1 MENKN
6 NHLSPKPLFLILFI
20 LIEVLVVLILPFRF
34 VSASVILLMN
44 LWGVRYWLK
53 MKRWLTL
60 NKREK
65 IQQASTVAET
75 NLAYVSEVMPVGVI
89 AYQPSSQKIEWLNP
103 LALKVKDQSGLTEEE
118 LLDTFF
124 PVHVEIMVPLV
135 GNHKELRYQ
144 KGIIDSTAEQVF
156 CHRS

>member
-34 VSASVILLMN
+34 VSALVILLMN

-53 MKRWLTL
+53 MKRWLIL

-89 AYQPSSQKIEWLNP
+89 AYQPSSQKNRMAQSFSIESQRSKWINRGRI
-103 LALKVKDQSGLTEEE
+103 VRY
-118 LLDTFF
+118 FF
-124 PVHVEIMVPLV
+124 YCKRK
-135 GNHKELRYQ
+135 KEKPSLSSR
-144 KGIIDSTAEQVF
+144 
-156 CHRS
+156 

>member
-53 MKRWLTL
+53 MKRWLIL

-65 IQQASTVAET
+65 IQQASAQSISIE
-75 NLAYVSEVMPVGVI
+75 NQRSKWINRGRI
-89 AYQPSSQKIEWLNP
+89 ARYFFYCKRKKEKPSLS
-103 LALKVKDQSGLTEEE
+103 S
-118 LLDTFF
+118 
-124 PVHVEIMVPLV
+124 
-135 GNHKELRYQ
+135 R
-144 KGIIDSTAEQVF
+144 
-156 CHRS
+156 

>member
-53 MKRWLTL
+53 MKRWLIL

-75 NLAYVSEVMPVGVI
+75 NLAYVSEVMPV
-89 AYQPSSQKIEWLNP
+89 
-103 LALKVKDQSGLTEEE
+103 
-118 LLDTFF
+118 
-124 PVHVEIMVPLV
+124 
-135 GNHKELRYQ
+135 
-144 KGIIDSTAEQVF
+144 
-156 CHRS
+156 

>member
-118 LLDTFF
+118 LLDQGIKPNTIRLSIGIEK
-124 PVHVEIMVPLV
+124 VEDLIAALDAAFEAV
-135 GNHKELRYQ
+135 K
-144 KGIIDSTAEQVF
+144 
-156 CHRS
+156 

>member
-53 MKRWLTL
+53 MKRWLIL

-103 LALKVKDQSGLTEEE
+103 LALKIKDQRSKWINRGRIARY
-118 LLDTFF
+118 FF
-124 PVHVEIMVPLV
+124 YCKRK
-135 GNHKELRYQ
+135 KEKPSLSSR
-144 KGIIDSTAEQVF
+144 
-156 CHRS
+156 

>member
-89 AYQPSSQKIEWLNP
+89 AYQQSKPKNRMLKSFSIE
-103 LALKVKDQSGLTEEE
+103 KS
-118 LLDTFF
+118 
-124 PVHVEIMVPLV
+124 
-135 GNHKELRYQ
+135 KES
-144 KGIIDSTAEQVF
+144 KWN
-156 CHRS
+156 

>member
-53 MKRWLTL
+53 MKRWLIL

-65 IQQASTVAET
+65 
-75 NLAYVSEVMPVGVI
+75 
-89 AYQPSSQKIEWLNP
+89 SSR
-103 LALKVKDQSGLTEEE
+103 
-118 LLDTFF
+118 
-124 PVHVEIMVPLV
+124 
-135 GNHKELRYQ
+135 LRL
-144 KGIIDSTAEQVF
+144 
-156 CHRS
+156 

>member
-1 MENKN
+1 MTDPFDQLFNSFFCKNNLYSFSRSNDESYGKIKLVIYGRKIMENKN

-53 MKRWLTL
+53 MKRWLIL

-65 IQQASTVAET
+65 
-75 NLAYVSEVMPVGVI
+75 
-89 AYQPSSQKIEWLNP
+89 SSR
-103 LALKVKDQSGLTEEE
+103 
-118 LLDTFF
+118 
-124 PVHVEIMVPLV
+124 
-135 GNHKELRYQ
+135 LRL
-144 KGIIDSTAEQVF
+144 
-156 CHRS
+156 